1 MYVTYRGQVTDGAVI
16 LYYSLIVYNVNVIVN
31 QYLISIISRTR
42 IIM

>member
-1 MYVTYRGQVTDGAVI
+1 MYVIYRGQVTDGAVI

-42 IIM
+42 IIL